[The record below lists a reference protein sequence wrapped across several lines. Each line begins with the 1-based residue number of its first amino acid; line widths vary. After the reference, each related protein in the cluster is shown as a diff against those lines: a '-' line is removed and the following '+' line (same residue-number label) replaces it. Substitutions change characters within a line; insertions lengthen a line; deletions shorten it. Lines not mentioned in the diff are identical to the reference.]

1 MYCKTCKRF
10 DTVKAEKCSYC
21 GSTDVEKEL
30 PRRPYTNKHTTGVW
44 LSLLLGPIGLIIGS
58 LIYTDGNE
66 RYTFIEG
73 WIVGYLASVILGL
86 IFGVPLALI
95 LFF

>member
-30 PRRPYTNKHTTGVW
+30 PRRPYTNKHTLAVFM
-44 LSLLLGPIGLIIGS
+44 SLFLGALGLIIG
-58 LIYTDGNE
+58 LLVFKKGDE
-66 RYTFIEG
+66 RETFIEG
-73 WIVGYLASVILGL
+73 WIVGYFALVILSL

>member
-10 DTVKAEKCSYC
+10 DTVKAKKCSYC

-44 LSLLLGPIGLIIGS
+44 LSLLLGPIGLIIG
-58 LIYTDGNE
+58 LLTFRKVDE
-66 RYTFIEG
+66 RDSFIEG
-73 WIVGYLASVILGL
+73 WIVGYFALVILGL

-95 LFF
+95 LK